1 MTIGSAN
8 CSGPVNALIMHN
20 PEDNLASFAGGE
32 AARDKLLKQNQCDSN
47 QFRPLPND
55 PEEGHCIEYTSCLN
69 GSSVVRCPYTDSI
82 ENGRYYPHTWPDF
95 GGSEIWKF
103 FTNLP

>member
-32 AARDKLLKQNQCDSN
+32 AARDTLLKQNQCDVT

-55 PEEGHCIEYTSCLN
+55 PEEGHCIEYTACMN
-69 GSSVVRCPYTDSI
+69 
-82 ENGRYYPHTWPDF
+82 
-95 GGSEIWKF
+95 
-103 FTNLP
+103 